1 MTKISFIKGC
11 FCISWIADQIA
22 VQTNRFSDSD
32 KCCEN
37 FRNEHIWTK
46 TKLSFLWKWVLN
58 EYRHC
63 LSPSVSN
70 RSSFHVSF
78 RANQVPAKI
87 FPNLSEIYK
96 FKSFHPWR
104 VTEGADAQMQSVWR
118 DGRRIVTCPLVAEE
132 AGRWKHCINIHI
144 QFLGIILLLY
154 PVSYRHI
161 CECRGRRL
169 IVSGH
174 WTVQSGERERE
185 RERERESAAGMG
197 NEGIC
202 WEWLMNPIVLS

>member
-144 QFLGIILLLY
+144 QFLGIILSFVISSL
-154 PVSYRHI
+154 VSSY
-161 CECRGRRL
+161 L
-169 IVSGH
+169 WVSGTETDRQ
-174 WTVQSGERERE
+174 WTLDSAEWRERE
-185 RERERESAAGMG
+185 RERVLREWGMRESAG
-197 NEGIC
+197 ND
-202 WEWLMNPIVLS
+202 